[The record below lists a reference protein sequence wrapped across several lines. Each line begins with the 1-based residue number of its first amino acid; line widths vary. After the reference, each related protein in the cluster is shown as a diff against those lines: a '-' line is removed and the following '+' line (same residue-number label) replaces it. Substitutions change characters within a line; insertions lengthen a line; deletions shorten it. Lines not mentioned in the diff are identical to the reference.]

1 MGYRT
6 MKPRETALRLK
17 RFEAEEK
24 ARKVADLE
32 LMIREFEAIASD
44 LDRQIQAEEE
54 RTGIKDPAHFSYS
67 TFAKSA
73 SARRQ
78 NLRSS
83 AGELRL
89 KLEAAISDRD
99 DAADQLTR
107 ATTAEQPRENDRTV
121 SRRRGERSDG
131 ASLR

>member
-1 MGYRT
+1 

-32 LMIREFEAIASD
+32 MMIREFEVIASD
-44 LDRQIQAEEE
+44 LDRQIQAEED

-73 SARRQ
+73 AVRRD
-78 NLRSS
+78 NLRNS
-83 AGELRL
+83 AGELKE
-89 KLEAAISDRD
+89 KLEAAVKDRD
-99 DAADQLTR
+99 EAADQLTR
-107 ATTAEQPRENDRTV
+107 AAAAEPRETERST
-121 SRRRGERSDG
+121 SRRRSERGDS
-131 ASLR
+131 AVLR